1 MTVAVGNV
9 GEVLREITSIG
20 FLPLGAKREKA
31 TIELLKKHAAA
42 VLGVVRKFEELIIAF
57 SERDLKKVNALG
69 AELDRAES
77 DADAM
82 RRKFEASLGEGAFLP
97 TFRPDLSRLAERVD
111 DVADV
116 TQDAAR
122 AVRWRGQLID
132 VLAKAERKKAEARA
146 IREGFVR
153 IAGMAVKTVEALQ
166 GAIDAL
172 MSDVDKSIKETN
184 KVELAEH
191 ESDLLEEKLI
201 VALYR
206 IEKLLDPISLMQ
218 AKEIIHLMGEIS
230 NLAEDAGDVIQLIG
244 HTFSV

>member
-1 MTVAVGNV
+1 M
-9 GEVLREITSIG
+9 LEIASIG

-31 TIELLKKHAAA
+31 TIELLRKHAAA
-42 VLGVVRKFEELIIAF
+42 VLDVVRRFEELIIAF
-57 SERDLKKVNALG
+57 SRRDLKKVDVLG
-69 AELDRAES
+69 AELDRAET
-77 DADAM
+77 DADAI

-97 TFRPDLSRLAERVD
+97 AFRPDLSRLAERVD

-146 IREGFVR
+146 IREGFVK

-166 GAIDAL
+166 GAVDAL
-172 MSDVDKSIKETN
+172 ISDVEKSLKETN
-184 KVELAEH
+184 KIELAEH

-201 VALYR
+201 KTLYG
-206 IEKLLDPISLMQ
+206 IEKLFDPISLIQ

-230 NLAEDAGDVIQLIG
+230 NVAEDAGDVIQLISY
-244 HTFSV
+244 TFSA